1 MRPNTPVTK
10 ARHWAAC
17 IACVAAIA
25 AGCGADA
32 AADCDGKDADA
43 LMDNPTTKR
52 PNKHKCLGRAA
63 GYMFLDMVNYAV
75 NEYAVGICRD
85 ASGTSNLMTRASCL
99 GTCGRAPST
108 KQDRCAVGTCRD
120 TAGITSTA
128 YTNEQ
133 ECLEGAGECSDGNTN
148 TTATTCLATADKH
161 WVSYNT
167 WDFNTTTWTVPLVDT
182 VCTEK
187 QIADNACDNSYS
199 ANKTNSTISWEMCGA
214 NSEDCKRLLTTG
226 EDLIKPVLGDI
237 GEEDSDIPT
246 NIATPYCKF
255 KSKPNEDENDR
266 YLLNKVQCPATLDFT
281 TTIFDNFLSDKTA
294 FKKDVSR
301 EKLVSS
307 EKDCWCENSENKRLV
322 FKSAQPAA
330 LACMRNSF
338 TWTCSSETKS
348 ADGAATKDA
357 LEAMLCEHGRDMGPS
372 DLSDLMEL
380 VTDEA
385 DKNEEVSLSDFSIAL
400 NHRPMHVPWFL
411 FLILCEAFLFWG
423 IAIVCDDFFTPS
435 LEQLSIKF
443 ELSEDVA
450 GATFMAAGSSAPE
463 LFTSLASVII
473 PAPCSNRSS
482 VGIGTIV
489 GSAIFN
495 ILIII
500 GATAMLTTE
509 ILQLSWR
516 PLVRD
521 TCWYG
526 LSILLLVLFV
536 VADTEKDEDTL
547 KTTGTVTWWEG
558 LIMTSVYFAYIIFM
572 KFSERIMGTG
582 ASTVKDEP
590 VEVRIRRN
598 SVVDGTDEPK
608 ADEPSADVDPEGCGE
623 TTATLTKDE
632 NGDDEDEDEEEGE
645 TDCCGVEKPEGFLST
660 CSVYFAYP
668 WYLAFM
674 ATVPECE
681 NSTGARMYIAF
692 ANSIIWIGIIC
703 WFMVEG
709 AIILG
714 EMAGVSATVMGLT
727 VLSAGTSVPDAISSI
742 VVAQRGLG
750 YMAVSNALGSNVFDI
765 LLGLGFPYFLAA
777 VTQGEP
783 VRMCTDD
790 VTLYIIC
797 LAAVLFIVIG
807 TFAAFKFQLH
817 PKLGYL
823 LITTYVLFATFAIL
837 RDTKVILEDQPSCAA
852 GH

>member
-1 MRPNTPVTK
+1 
-10 ARHWAAC
+10 
-17 IACVAAIA
+17 
-25 AGCGADA
+25 
-32 AADCDGKDADA
+32 
-43 LMDNPTTKR
+43 
-52 PNKHKCLGRAA
+52 
-63 GYMFLDMVNYAV
+63 
-75 NEYAVGICRD
+75 
-85 ASGTSNLMTRASCL
+85 
-99 GTCGRAPST
+99 
-108 KQDRCAVGTCRD
+108 
-120 TAGITSTA
+120 
-128 YTNEQ
+128 
-133 ECLEGAGECSDGNTN
+133 
-148 TTATTCLATADKH
+148 
-161 WVSYNT
+161 
-167 WDFNTTTWTVPLVDT
+167 
-182 VCTEK
+182 
-187 QIADNACDNSYS
+187 
-199 ANKTNSTISWEMCGA
+199 
-214 NSEDCKRLLTTG
+214 
-226 EDLIKPVLGDI
+226 
-237 GEEDSDIPT
+237 
-246 NIATPYCKF
+246 
-255 KSKPNEDENDR
+255 
-266 YLLNKVQCPATLDFT
+266 
-281 TTIFDNFLSDKTA
+281 
-294 FKKDVSR
+294 
-301 EKLVSS
+301 
-307 EKDCWCENSENKRLV
+307 
-322 FKSAQPAA
+322 
-330 LACMRNSF
+330 
-338 TWTCSSETKS
+338 
-348 ADGAATKDA
+348 
-357 LEAMLCEHGRDMGPS
+357 MLCEHGRDMGPS
-372 DLSDLMEL
+372 DVSDIMEL

-411 FLILCEAFLFWG
+411 FFLLCEVFLFWG

-547 KTTGTVTWWEG
+547 KTTGEVTWWEG
-558 LIMTSVYFAYIIFM
+558 LIMTSVYVGYIIFM

-598 SVVDGTDEPK
+598 SVVDGTNEPK
-608 ADEPSADVDPEGCGE
+608 ADEPSVDVDPEGCGE

-632 NGDDEDEDEEEGE
+632 NGDDEDEEEEEGE
-645 TDCCGVEKPEGFLST
+645 TDCCGVEKPEGFLSA
-660 CSVYFAYP
+660 CSIYFAYP

-674 ATVPECE
+674 LTVPECE

-692 ANSIIWIGIIC
+692 VNSIIWIGIIC
-703 WFMVEG
+703 WFMVES

-750 YMAVSNALGSNVFDI
+750 DMAVSNALGSNVFDI

-777 VTQGEP
+777 ATQGEP
-783 VRMCTDD
+783 VKMCTDD

-797 LAAVLFIVIG
+797 LAAVLIIVIG